1 MASRRTMLCHMADA
15 AGARSSDLTEVRKRI
30 RSGATQGH
38 YYLALLG
45 LRVYEPLRAYTS
57 VRKGFTYSAFDRL
70 QRNTGLSAR
79 GLAEYAQIPARTLAR
94 RKEEGRLEPEESDRL
109 VRIARVFG
117 CALALFEGDVDA
129 SRQWLTTE
137 QPALGGNVP
146 LELARTEVGATE
158 VEHLIGRL
166 EHGIP
171 A

>member
-1 MASRRTMLCHMADA
+1 MAHPAQART
-15 AGARSSDLTEVRKRI
+15 SDLTELRERI

-45 LRVYEPLRAYTS
+45 LRAYEPLRAYAS
-57 VRKGFTYSAFDRL
+57 VRRGFAYSAFERM

-79 GLAEYAQIPARTLAR
+79 ALGDFAQIPSRTLAR
-94 RKEEGRLEPEESDRL
+94 RKDEGRLEPEESDRL
-109 VRIARVFG
+109 ARIARVFG
-117 CALALFEGDVDA
+117 NALALFEGDVEA
-129 SRQWLTTE
+129 AREWLTAE
-137 QPALGGNVP
+137 QSALGGNVP
-146 LELARTEVGATE
+146 LELAGTEVGATE